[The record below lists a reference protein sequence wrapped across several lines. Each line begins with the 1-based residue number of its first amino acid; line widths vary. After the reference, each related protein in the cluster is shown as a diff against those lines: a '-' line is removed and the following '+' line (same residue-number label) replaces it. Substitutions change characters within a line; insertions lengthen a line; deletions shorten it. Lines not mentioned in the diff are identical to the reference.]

1 MTPMHSCNPAFYEFE
16 EDCRRISDYY
26 FHGRYPGRMAMEFSR
41 EEIRKSIET
50 ADKLIEKIK
59 EIVES
64 KKGVENFLTILR
76 LKTKNLKISDRR
88 FL

>member
-1 MTPMHSCNPAFYEFE
+1 
-16 EDCRRISDYY
+16 
-26 FHGRYPGRMAMEFSR
+26 MEFSR
-41 EEIRKSIET
+41 EE
-50 ADKLIEKIK
+50 IK